1 MKNSKLIFLVIVVVL
16 AGCTQAISTYSVGD
30 INAMQKIEYTA
41 YFYSS
46 GVGEGLRAVFLKS
59 SDSDIEIIPYSIQM
73 TTGKATLEET
83 LKFMEKGRYYRNIDY
98 HGIAYK
104 GKLIGYLFTYRYSS
118 FSRDSIEINLFDR
131 GGKVYFSVLEKNRD

>member
-1 MKNSKLIFLVIVVVL
+1 MKHSKLIFLVIVVVL
-16 AGCTQAISTYSVGD
+16 TGCTQAISTYSGAD

-59 SDSDIEIIPYSIQM
+59 PDSDIDIVPYSIQI
-73 TTGKATLEET
+73 TTGKATLEEA
-83 LKFMEKGRYYRNIDY
+83 LKFMEKGRYYRNIDS

-118 FSRDSIEINLFDR
+118 FSRDSIEINLFER

>member
-1 MKNSKLIFLVIVVVL
+1 MKHSKLIFLVIVIVL
-16 AGCTQAISTYSVGD
+16 AGCTQSINTYSVGD
-30 INAMQKIEYTA
+30 ITAMPKIEYTA

-46 GVGEGLRAVFLKS
+46 GIGEGLRAIFLKS
-59 SDSDIEIIPYSIQM
+59 PDSDVDIIPYSIQI
-73 TTGKATLEET
+73 TTGKATLEEAF
-83 LKFMEKGRYYRNIDY
+83 KFMEKGRYYRNVDS

-118 FSRDSIEINLFDR
+118 FSRDSIEINLSER